1 MCRKADHNGIM
12 TEELLIVESYVYVKQ
27 LAQLI
32 LTVITF
38 TNTQDWS
45 SSSDTLRQQDK
56 NNYLPTLSI
65 LPFFLSQINEQFHT
79 ISMGSFWKDTAS

>member
-1 MCRKADHNGIM
+1 M
-12 TEELLIVESYVYVKQ
+12 TEELLIVESYVNVKQ

-65 LPFFLSQINEQFHT
+65 LPFF
-79 ISMGSFWKDTAS
+79 SFPD

>member
-1 MCRKADHNGIM
+1 M
-12 TEELLIVESYVYVKQ
+12 TEELLIVESYVNVKQ

-45 SSSDTLRQQDK
+45 SSSHT
-56 NNYLPTLSI
+56 LPTARQKQLSPNFI
-65 LPFFLSQINEQFHT
+65 HPSIFFFPRLMNNFVLFQ
-79 ISMGSFWKDTAS
+79 